1 MLQKFYAML
10 QKTDIKAFKL
20 RVAMVSAKTG
30 APIVEGPAAGN
41 GQSTAPELF
50 ESTVPSASQSVVA
63 QPQESSKQQSVEA
76 AAAVSNSEQVSASQ
90 TNGQP
95 SRANTINS
103 QIVDQA
109 VSSKID

>member
-1 MLQKFYAML
+1 
-10 QKTDIKAFKL
+10 
-20 RVAMVSAKTG
+20 MVSAKTG

-41 GQSTAPELF
+41 GQSAAPELF
-50 ESTVPSASQSVVA
+50 ESTVPNASQSPA
-63 QPQESSKQQSVEA
+63 PQPQESSKQQPTEQA
-76 AAAVSNSEQVSASQ
+76 AASNSNQVSESQ
-90 TNGQP
+90 TIEQP

>member
-76 AAAVSNSEQVSASQ
+76 AAVSNSDQVSASQ